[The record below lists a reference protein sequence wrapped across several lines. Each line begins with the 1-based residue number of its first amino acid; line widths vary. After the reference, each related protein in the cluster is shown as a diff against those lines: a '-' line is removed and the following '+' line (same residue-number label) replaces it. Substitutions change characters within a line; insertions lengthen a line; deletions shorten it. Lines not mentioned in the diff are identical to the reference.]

1 MDPLFDAGVG
11 GAAFEHEDFRGHR
24 GVIEPGDMQWMVA
37 GRGILHSELPVRS
50 AAAKAGEP
58 ARAGQ
63 GLQLWINLRRADKMC
78 EPEYQELKAAE
89 IPRAEA
95 GGVAVDVIAGRSM
108 GVASPVRTKTPT
120 AYLHVNL
127 APGASLTQ
135 AIAPGFNAFLYVLN
149 GDGAVGQSV
158 AAAAGDS
165 AEAAAVGADGGVS
178 AAAAAAAA
186 AIPKPSAGSGTPV
199 KRYETVVLSNKPG
212 EDGVAVTAGPRGLRF
227 VLISGE
233 PIDEPVVQHGPFV
246 VTSREEVMQA
256 MDDYRGNKNGFEG
269 AFAWEADWDRR
280 HER

>member
-1 MDPLFDAGVG
+1 
-11 GAAFEHEDFRGHR
+11 
-24 GVIEPGDMQWMVA
+24 
-37 GRGILHSELPVRS
+37 
-50 AAAKAGEP
+50 
-58 ARAGQ
+58 
-63 GLQLWINLRRADKMC
+63 MC

-108 GVASPVRTKTPT
+108 GVVSPVRTKTPT

-127 APGASLTQ
+127 AAGATLTQ
-135 AIAPGFNAFLYVLN
+135 AISPGFNAFLYVLN
-149 GDGAVGQSV
+149 GDGAVGQTV
-158 AAAAGDS
+158 AAAAGD
-165 AEAAAVGADGGVS
+165 AEAAAVGTDGGVS
-178 AAAAAAAA
+178 AAAAAAAV
-186 AIPKPSAGSGTPV
+186 PKPSPGSGTPV
-199 KRYETVVLSNKPG
+199 TRYETVVLSNKPG
-212 EDGVAVTAGPRGLRF
+212 EDGVAVTAGPHGLRF